1 MSVLSWSGCSK
12 GLIAPLEQSNSAIL
26 SNVSSKARW
35 KVLPGG
41 SCIWIHGLTGST
53 IIGCWGTLRLWLSS
67 SLLSAFLANR
77 DVSSSLMHLLLQSQ
91 ALAWP
96 CLPRHQECMLKLWA
110 KIHIF
115 PFKLLLSAHL
125 VMVIRKAHRIGIEV
139 WVWGHCY
146 YYLTT
151 WFIGLWDWAMG
162 GMWNSGLELSYTAVS
177 RT

>member
-1 MSVLSWSGCSK
+1 MFQVRQDGKCCLEAHAFEHMDSQVVPSLVVGEPLGCGFFPSG
-12 GLIAPLEQSNSAIL
+12 
-26 SNVSSKARW
+26 
-35 KVLPGG
+35 
-41 SCIWIHGLTGST
+41 
-53 IIGCWGTLRLWLSS
+53 
-67 SLLSAFLANR
+67 LLSAFLANR

-91 ALAWP
+91 AVAWP

-110 KIHIF
+110 KIRIF